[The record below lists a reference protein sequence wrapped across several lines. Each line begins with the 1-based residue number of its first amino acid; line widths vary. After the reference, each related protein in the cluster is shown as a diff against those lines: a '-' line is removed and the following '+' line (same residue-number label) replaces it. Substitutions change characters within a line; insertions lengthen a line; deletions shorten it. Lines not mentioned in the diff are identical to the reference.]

1 MKQSVLR
8 VALSALLL
16 SAAAGSGFAENTGR
30 APDGPQA
37 AAPQAMVSGN
47 CADVTKINYKSDD
60 SINQSTTSTT
70 FVDVPNSTVFFNEG
84 GAGSSCV
91 IVTFTAETFAPD
103 SRLLQVRARLDNS
116 VTASP
121 GVVQLSGDDDEDRDG
136 RWARSHAFT
145 FIFPSVAPG
154 SHDVRM
160 QFRSPDIF
168 GRVYIYKHTVVV
180 QHR

>member
-1 MKQSVLR
+1 MKPSVLR

-37 AAPQAMVSGN
+37 AAPQAVVSGN
-47 CADVTKINYKSDD
+47 CANVTKINYKSDENID
-60 SINQSTTSTT
+60 KFTSSSS
-70 FVDVPNSTVFFNEG
+70 FVNVPNAGVSFSQG
-84 GAGSSCV
+84 GTGSGCV
-91 IVTFTAETFAPD
+91 IVTFTAEAFAPGG
-103 SRLLQVRARLDNS
+103 RLLQVRARLDDS
-116 VTASP
+116 VTAAP
-121 GVVQLSGDDDEDRDG
+121 ETVFLSGDDDEDGDG
-136 RWARSHAFT
+136 RWARSRAFT

-154 SHDVRM
+154 SHFVRM

-168 GRVYIYKHTVVV
+168 GRVYIHKHTVVV